1 MTEQAYKVTD
11 LENKKIM
18 LLRHA
23 EALNTTFSVNDF
35 NRSLSHSGQQQA
47 KSIGQKIHQHV
58 TSPISV
64 ACSTA
69 VRTRQTLEALNI
81 NNIFDVHYYE
91 SLYNGDLTDYL
102 EVITKAS
109 NFPLLLIGHNPVISE
124 LATILRRT
132 DDTTIDYSGFMAPAN
147 LVAINF
153 PQNPTDK
160 YIKNG
165 TITAFESP

>member
-1 MTEQAYKVTD
+1 MTESK
-11 LENKKIM
+11 NKKIL

-23 EALNTTFSVNDF
+23 EALNATFSINDF

-47 KSIGQKIHQHV
+47 SSIGQKIHRYV
-58 TSPISV
+58 TSSISV

-69 VRTRQTLEALNI
+69 VRTRQTLETLNI
-81 NNIFDVHYYE
+81 DHILDVHYYD

-102 EVITKAS
+102 EVITEAS

-147 LVAINF
+147 LVIISL
-153 PQNPTDK
+153 PQNTTDK
-160 YIKNG
+160 YINNG
-165 TITAFESP
+165 TITAFECP

>member
-1 MTEQAYKVTD
+1 MTE

-23 EALNTTFSVNDF
+23 EASNATFSINDF

-47 KSIGQKIHQHV
+47 SSIGQEIHQHV

-69 VRTRQTLEALNI
+69 VRTRQTLDALNI

-91 SLYNGDLTDYL
+91 SLYNGDLMDYL
-102 EVITKAS
+102 EVIAEAS
-109 NFPLLLIGHNPVISE
+109 NFPLLLIGHNPIISK
-124 LATILRRT
+124 LATILRRP
-132 DDTTIDYSGFMAPAN
+132 DDTTVDYSGFMAPAN
-147 LVAINF
+147 LVIINF

-160 YIKNG
+160 YIKSG
-165 TITAFESP
+165 TITAFERP

>member
-1 MTEQAYKVTD
+1 MTD
-11 LENKKIM
+11 LENKKII

-23 EALNTTFSVNDF
+23 EASNANFSTNDF

-47 KSIGQKIHQHV
+47 LSIGQRIYRHV

-64 ACSTA
+64 VCSTA

-81 NNIFDVHYYE
+81 DHILDVHYYE

-124 LATILRRT
+124 LATLLRRP
-132 DDTTIDYSGFMAPAN
+132 DDTTIDYRGFMAPAN
-147 LVAINF
+147 LVEISF
-153 PQNPTDK
+153 PPNPANN
-160 YIKNG
+160 YIKGG
-165 TITAFESP
+165 TITAFERP

>member
-1 MTEQAYKVTD
+1 MTE

-23 EALNTTFSVNDF
+23 EASNATFSIKDF

-47 KSIGQKIHQHV
+47 SSIGQRIYRHA

-69 VRTRQTLEALNI
+69 VRTRQTLDALNI
-81 NNIFDVHYYE
+81 DNIFDVHYYD

-102 EVITKAS
+102 EVIAEAS
-109 NFPLLLIGHNPVISE
+109 NFPLLLIGHNPIISE
-124 LATILRRT
+124 LATILRRP
-132 DDTTIDYSGFMAPAN
+132 DDMTVDYSGFMAPAN
-147 LVAINF
+147 LVVINF
-153 PQNPTDK
+153 PRNPLDK
-160 YIKNG
+160 YIKSG
-165 TITAFESP
+165 TITAFERP

>member
-1 MTEQAYKVTD
+1 MTEQAYKVTE

-23 EALNTTFSVNDF
+23 EASNATFSINDF

-47 KSIGQKIHQHV
+47 SSIGQKIHQHV

-69 VRTRQTLEALNI
+69 MRTRQTLEALNI
-81 NNIFDVHYYE
+81 DNISNVHYYD
-91 SLYNGDLTDYL
+91 SLYNGDLADYL
-102 EVITKAS
+102 EVITAAS
-109 NFPLLLIGHNPVISE
+109 NFPLLLIGHNPIISE
-124 LATILRRT
+124 LATILRRP
-132 DDTTIDYSGFMAPAN
+132 DDTTIDYRGFMAPAN
-147 LVAINF
+147 LVVINF

-160 YIKNG
+160 YIKSG
-165 TITAFESP
+165 TITAFERP

>member
-1 MTEQAYKVTD
+1 MTESK
-11 LENKKIM
+11 NKKIL

-23 EALNTTFSVNDF
+23 EALNATFSINDF

-47 KSIGQKIHQHV
+47 SSIRQKIHRYV

-69 VRTRQTLEALNI
+69 VRTRQTLETLNI
-81 NNIFDVHYYE
+81 DHILDVHYYD

-102 EVITKAS
+102 EVITEAS

-147 LVAINF
+147 LVIISL
-153 PQNPTDK
+153 PQNTTDK
-160 YIKNG
+160 YINNG
-165 TITAFESP
+165 TITAFECP

>member
-1 MTEQAYKVTD
+1 MTD
-11 LENKKIM
+11 LENKKII

-23 EALNTTFSVNDF
+23 EASNATFSSNDF

-47 KSIGQKIHQHV
+47 LSIGQRIRKRV
-58 TSPISV
+58 TSPMSV

-69 VRTRQTLEALNI
+69 VRTRQTLDALNI
-81 NNIFDVHYYE
+81 DNISNVHYYD

-102 EVITKAS
+102 EVITAAS

-124 LATILRRT
+124 LATLLRRP
-132 DDTTIDYSGFMAPAN
+132 DDTTIDYRGFMAPAN
-147 LVAINF
+147 LVIISL
-153 PQNPTDK
+153 PQNTTDK

-165 TITAFESP
+165 TITAFERP

>member
-1 MTEQAYKVTD
+1 MTESK
-11 LENKKIM
+11 NKKIL

-23 EALNTTFSVNDF
+23 EALNATFSINDF

-47 KSIGQKIHQHV
+47 SSIGQKILRLV
-58 TSPISV
+58 TSPITV

-69 VRTRQTLEALNI
+69 VRTRQTLETLNI
-81 NNIFDVHYYE
+81 DHILDVHYYD

-102 EVITKAS
+102 EVITEAS

-147 LVAINF
+147 LVIISL
-153 PQNPTDK
+153 PQNTTDK
-160 YIKNG
+160 YINNG
-165 TITAFESP
+165 TITAFECP

>member
-1 MTEQAYKVTD
+1 MTD

-47 KSIGQKIHQHV
+47 SSIGQKIHQHV

-69 VRTRQTLEALNI
+69 VRTRQTLDALNI
-81 NNIFDVHYYE
+81 DNIFDVHYYE
-91 SLYNGDLTDYL
+91 SLYNGDITDYL

-124 LATILRRT
+124 L
-132 DDTTIDYSGFMAPAN
+132 
-147 LVAINF
+147 LVVINF

-160 YIKNG
+160 YINNG
-165 TITAFESP
+165 TITAFECP